1 MIPSAASTFDVFQVN
16 TIELSLVFL
25 QEEVALFVVV
35 GFRTDDA
42 LGRNVTVDCAVA
54 KFTTVATRADSRLL
68 WLVMVPLDD
77 GVVQGFD
84 FLERAQG
91 CC

>member
-54 KFTTVATRADSRLL
+54 EFTTATRADSRLL

-77 GVVQGFD
+77 GVVQSFD